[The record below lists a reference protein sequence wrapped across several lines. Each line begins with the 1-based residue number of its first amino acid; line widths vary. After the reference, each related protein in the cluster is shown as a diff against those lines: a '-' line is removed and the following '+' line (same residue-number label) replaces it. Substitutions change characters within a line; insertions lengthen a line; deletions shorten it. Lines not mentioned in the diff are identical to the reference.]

1 MPGPKSLNDLKKI
14 DQLTEGRHAY
24 FIIDYENSKGNF
36 LKDID

>member
-1 MPGPKSLNDLKKI
+1 
-14 DQLTEGRHAY
+14 LTEGRHAY